1 MPDSL
6 GRYTLSEMENRT
18 RLLLDGYN
26 QTLDANGNL
35 IASIVVNFLVSNQ
48 DIDNQINESLIAL
61 YAEAIIGHEDLFAIE
76 QYMDIHAGQL
86 QYSFPANMLQLRWM
100 RWKPTGLNP
109 PSLAVS
115 GASSQNVAH
124 PYDYSPMNE
133 LPDPQDTQMTVGY
146 YRAPTY
152 RRNANAFI
160 LNDYPTQD
168 NVQGI
173 LMNFIALPAQ
183 LTPSTA
189 TTPSAS
195 VIQAPF
201 AILAQEV
208 VIYDAAYKL
217 AATKNKQVS
226 PEIEKGREEWHQ
238 RFMSAVENA
247 LHSVS
252 VSLISSRL
260 ISSTYSGRETGSVSP
275 SSPYNT
281 SRG

>member
-6 GRYTLSEMENRT
+6 GRYYLGADMEPRVR
-18 RLLLDGYN
+18 RLLDALN
-26 QTLDANGNL
+26 LTLDANGNE
-35 IASIVVNFLVSNQ
+35 IASIVTNFLVSNT

-61 YAEAIIGHEDLFAIE
+61 YTEAILGHEDLFAIE
-76 QYMDIHAGQL
+76 IYMDIRAGIL
-86 QYSFPANMLQLRWM
+86 NYNFPANMLQLRWM
-100 RWKPTGLNP
+100 RWKDAGQQP
-109 PSLAVS
+109 PSLAVP
-115 GASSQNVAH
+115 GASSQSVAH
-124 PYDYSPMNE
+124 PYDYTPMNE
-133 LPDPQDTQMTVGY
+133 VSDPQDAQMTVGY

-152 RRNANAFI
+152 RRNANGFV
-160 LNDYPTQD
+160 LNDYPRQD
-168 NVQGI
+168 NLQGI
-173 LMNFIALPAQ
+173 LMNFIALPTQ

-189 TTPSAS
+189 AQPSTS

-201 AILAQEV
+201 ALLAQET

-226 PEIEKGREEWHQ
+226 PEVEKGREEWHQ

-252 VSLISSRL
+252 TQLTSARL

-275 SSPYNT
+275 SARY
-281 SRG
+281 R

>member
-35 IASIVVNFLVSNQ
+35 IATIVVNFLVSNQ

-61 YAEAIIGHEDLFAIE
+61 YSEAIIGHEDLFAIE
-76 QYMDIHAGQL
+76 VYQDILAGQL
-86 QYSFPANMLQLRWM
+86 QYSFPLNMLQLRWM
-100 RWKPTGLNP
+100 RWKDPGLNP
-109 PSLAVS
+109 PSLAVPGS
-115 GASSQNVAH
+115 AVQNVAH

-133 LPDPQDTQMTVGY
+133 VPDPQDTQMSVGY

-152 RRNANAFI
+152 RRNANTFI
-160 LNDYPTQD
+160 LNDYPKQD

-173 LMNFIALPAQ
+173 LMNYIALPAQ
-183 LTPSTA
+183 LPPSTA
-189 TTPSAS
+189 ATPSLA

-208 VIYDAAYKL
+208 VIYDAAFKL

-226 PEIEKGREEWHQ
+226 PEIQTGREEWHQ

-252 VSLISSRL
+252 VSLTSSRL

-275 SSPYNT
+275 STPFST

>member
-6 GRYTLSEMENRT
+6 GRYTLAEMENRV

-26 QTLDANGNL
+26 QTLDGNGNV

-61 YAEAIIGHEDLFAIE
+61 YTEAILGHEDLFAIE
-76 QYMDIHAGQL
+76 QYMDVLAGQL
-86 QYSFPANMLQLRWM
+86 QYSFPPNMLQLRWM
-100 RWKPTGLNP
+100 RWKDAGLQP
-109 PSLAVS
+109 PSLAVP

-124 PYDYSPMNE
+124 PYDYTPMNE
-133 LPDPQDTQMTVGY
+133 VGDPQDAQMTVGY

-152 RRNANAFI
+152 RRNDDSFI
-160 LNDYPTQD
+160 LNDYPRQN

-173 LMNFIALPAQ
+173 LMNFVALPAQ

-189 TTPSAS
+189 TTPSTS

-201 AILAQEV
+201 ARLAQET

-217 AATKNKQVS
+217 GATKNKQVA
-226 PEIEKGREEWHQ
+226 PEVQTMREEWHQ

-252 VSLISSRL
+252 VSLTSSRL
-260 ISSTYSGRETGSVSP
+260 ISSTYSGRETGGASP
-275 SSPYNT
+275 SGTYNS

>member
-6 GRYTLSEMENRT
+6 GRYTLSEMENRV

-26 QTLDANGNL
+26 QTLDANGNV

-48 DIDNQINESLIAL
+48 DTDNQINESLIAL
-61 YAEAIIGHEDLFAIE
+61 YAEAILGHEDLFAIE
-76 QYMDIHAGQL
+76 QYMDILAGQL

-100 RWKPTGLNP
+100 RWKDAGLNP
-109 PSLAVS
+109 PSLAQP

-124 PYDYSPMNE
+124 PYDYTPMNE
-133 LPDPQDTQMTVGY
+133 VSDPQDAQMTVGY

-152 RRNANAFI
+152 RRNANSFI
-160 LNDYPTQD
+160 LNDYPRQD

-189 TTPSAS
+189 AVPSTS

-201 AILAQEV
+201 YLLSQET

-238 RFMSAVENA
+238 RFMAAVENA

-252 VSLISSRL
+252 VSLTSSRL
-260 ISSTYSGRETGSVSP
+260 ISSTYSGRETGSTSP
-275 SSPYNT
+275 STPFGG
-281 SRG
+281 SR